1 MLTKIFLYC
10 ILLFTPTLLVAQRA
24 KISFEK
30 TTFDMGFVL
39 ENGGKVTHHF
49 KFINKGKAPL
59 LIKYIETTCGCTTP
73 KWNKRPILPR
83 DSGIIS
89 VTFNPK
95 DRPGVFSKKIIVYT
109 NATPPNIVLRLEG
122 EVITKSVDIP
132 TTYPIVVGN
141 LRFTTDT
148 IRLKQA
154 ETKHQ
159 IINLINT
166 GKKNIS
172 IVSILKP
179 DYLEINCTPL
189 SLEKEMMGNL
199 IIRYLPQH
207 ADKIKPGDHVLINT
221 SQGSSYKFTI
231 SPN

>member
-24 KISFEK
+24 KITFEK

-109 NATPPNIVLRLEG
+109 NATPPNTVLRLEG
-122 EVITKSVDIP
+122 EVIAKPTDIP
-132 TTYPIVVGN
+132 KEYPFTAGD
-141 LRFTTDT
+141 LRINTDT
-148 IRLKQA
+148 IHLKQV
-154 ETKHQ
+154 ETKQQ

-166 GKKNIS
+166 GK
-172 IVSILKP
+172 
-179 DYLEINCTPL
+179 
-189 SLEKEMMGNL
+189 
-199 IIRYLPQH
+199 
-207 ADKIKPGDHVLINT
+207 
-221 SQGSSYKFTI
+221 
-231 SPN
+231 

>member
-109 NATPPNIVLRLEG
+109 NATPPNTVLRLEG
-122 EVITKSVDIP
+122 EVIAKPTDIP
-132 TTYPIVVGN
+132 KEYPFTAGD
-141 LRFTTDT
+141 LRINTDT
-148 IRLKQA
+148 IHLKQV
-154 ETKHQ
+154 ETKQQ

-207 ADKIKPGDHVLINT
+207 ADKIKPGDYILIKTN
-221 SQGSSYKFTI
+221 QGTSYKFPI
-231 SPN
+231 SLN